1 MATAYKTWSNF
12 SNQPDNE
19 MSLIFLRDKRV
30 NKIHEQA

>member
-1 MATAYKTWSNF
+1 MATAYKTGFNF

-30 NKIHEQA
+30 NKTHEQA